1 LTSPPELV
9 MADWRAKVNGQLSDL
24 ESARTRAGVAIA
36 ASGVIVGLFAQHL
49 TGHIGNWGLA
59 ALAAFVLGALPAIW
73 ILLPHKMTVT
83 SKGNDWITWAGK
95 WNAFVAGNVVQAHP
109 SPMANDD
116 RGGAQLALEMAD
128 SMRNWYSENVPTLN
142 RVQRCVAIAFAAVL
156 IQMVCWVGAVST
168 GPATSQAV
176 SQTTHHSSTACRWG
190 PCHSC
195 RGSVG
200 FLHTGCH
207 HGPFGPPPKR

>member
-1 LTSPPELV
+1 
-9 MADWRAKVNGQLSDL
+9 MAEWRAKVNGQLSDL

-49 TGHIGNWGLA
+49 TSHIGNWGLA

-83 SKGNDWITWAGK
+83 SKGNEWITWAAK
-95 WNAFVAGNVVQAHP
+95 WDAFVAGHVGKENA

-128 SMRNWYSENVPTLN
+128 SMRNWYGANVRTLN

-156 IQMVCWVGAVST
+156 IQMVCWVGAVWT
-168 GPATSQAV
+168 EPAAAQPA
-176 SQTTHHSSTACRWG
+176 SQTTHHSSTICRSSF
-190 PCHSC
+190 CHSC
-195 RGSVG
+195 RGPVG
-200 FLHTGCH
+200 FVHMGCRH
-207 HGPFGPPPKR
+207 RPFGLPPGR